1 MDSDT
6 IPIEDGPA
14 SSRVLVPE
22 PGPDRCVRGRR
33 SAARQCCEHVVV
45 CFSPVYQSGRVD
57 HAECAVSEIAAT
69 GMAVVFDRPLERGLP
84 GSVAYRILGGRHVRV
99 QCRVRTCTKIGE
111 SRYLLGLQFTRRL
124 RSADLK
130 PLKHRGGRDIAPGAR
145 PRKLC
150 EPEAVSV

>member
-6 IPIEDGPA
+6 IPLEEGPA

-22 PGPDRCVRGRR
+22 AAADRRVRGNR
-33 SAARQCCEHVVV
+33 SATRWQCDDVVV

-57 HAECAVSEIAAT
+57 HAECPVSEISAT
-69 GMAVVFDRPLERGLP
+69 GMAVVFDRSLERGLP
-84 GSVAYRILGGRHVRV
+84 GSVAYRILGGRHVRA

-111 SRYLLGLQFTRRL
+111 SRYLLGLQFTRRR

-130 PLKHRGGRDIAPGAR
+130 PLKHRAGRDIAPGAR

-150 EPEAVSV
+150 APEAVSI